1 MSSSVPSRFQPWETF
16 SDVDIWNSFRMG
28 NKLALEYIYRR
39 YAKDLFNYGMK
50 IKTHRNL
57 VKDCIQ
63 ELFVELWRSRSDL
76 SETHHIKFYLLK
88 SIKIK
93 IYHQLKQQMRFD
105 YVSTT
110 DQICAD
116 LMDISSSYETHLI
129 EAQSQEESRKK
140 VTKCVQQLPARQREI
155 IHLLF
160 FEEQNYEEIADIM
173 GIHVQSVYTLT
184 WKALSALKKRLVDF
198 PILFLLICLS

>member
-1 MSSSVPSRFQPWETF
+1 
-16 SDVDIWNSFRMG
+16 MG
-28 NKLALEYIYRR
+28 NKQALEYIYRR

-63 ELFVELWRSRSDL
+63 ELFVELWKSRSDL

-88 SIKIK
+88 AIKIK
-93 IYHQLKQQMRFD
+93 IYHQLKKQMRFD
-105 YVSTT
+105 YISSA
-110 DQICAD
+110 DQMCSD
-116 LMDISSSYETHLI
+116 LMDISSSYEAHLI
-129 EAQSQEESRKK
+129 EVQSQEESRKK
-140 VTKCVQQLPARQREI
+140 VTQCVQQLPARQREI

-160 FEEQNYEEIADIM
+160 FEGQSYEEIADIM
-173 GIHVQSVYTLT
+173 GIHVQSVYTLA

-198 PILFLLICLS
+198 PVLFLLICLC